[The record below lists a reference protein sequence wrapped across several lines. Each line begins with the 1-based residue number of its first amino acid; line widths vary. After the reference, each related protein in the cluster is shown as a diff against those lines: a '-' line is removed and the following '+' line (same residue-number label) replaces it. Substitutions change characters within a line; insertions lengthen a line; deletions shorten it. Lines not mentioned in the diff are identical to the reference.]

1 MKSSH
6 EIFLIYRIYPK
17 KDIMDENKVVSIDKN
32 KEPDIDT
39 RGFISKQIESF
50 PLLERDILR
59 LSLGLG
65 ESYEIM
71 HTNDEIAEILNETKE
86 TIEKNWSNGMK
97 RLRDVSQKEKLRQE
111 NEDAYNEIRLQ
122 MHNRVIKKLR
132 SLKEEWKLENIS
144 QVTER
149 IMLAFFKNDI

>member
-1 MKSSH
+1 
-6 EIFLIYRIYPK
+6 
-17 KDIMDENKVVSIDKN
+17 MDENKVVPIYKN
-32 KEPDIDT
+32 KEPEIDSLE
-39 RGFISKQIESF
+39 FISKQIESF
-50 PLLERDILR
+50 PSLERDVLQ

-65 ESYEIM
+65 EPFDIL
-71 HTNDEIAEILNETKE
+71 HTTDEIAEILNESKE
-86 TIEKNWSNGMK
+86 VIEKNLATGMK
-97 RLRDVSQKEKLRQE
+97 RMRDICAQEKLRQE

>member
-1 MKSSH
+1 
-6 EIFLIYRIYPK
+6 
-17 KDIMDENKVVSIDKN
+17 MDENKVVSIDKN

-50 PLLERDILR
+50 PLIERDILR

-122 MHNRVIKKLR
+122 MHNRLIKKLR